1 MGFLFWESKIKK
13 DFLVLDIGS
22 EAIKFSLLKKRRNE
36 VELQAWALEYLDEY
50 RSSSLSEEEII
61 RKIISRTLK
70 RPEFK
75 RLPKDVLLG
84 LSPSIL
90 KARVTFISIQRKNPK
105 VTLKKKEANLIQAE
119 ALAEAK
125 EKISDSV
132 FESFGILPS
141 ALRFIYVKVLE
152 IKIDG
157 YPVSCLEGYKGQD
170 IGFKV
175 LLTFALDQFL
185 QRIENIVQFQRVKII
200 HLAQGLLSLIGFED
214 GVFLDIGGDAT
225 QIFLKKNDK
234 LEEIGDFKKGGIAF
248 SQEISETLGQ
258 REREGR
264 ELKERYSKRELGEE
278 ARAKMAQILAK
289 PQINWYKNLEDAI
302 KKLNISGLLPQ
313 KFYLFGGG
321 AKMPEIKKSLEDEM
335 GNINFMGD
343 VEVKILSL
351 KDYYHSLGLRREKL
365 PSSILDNPQYTPVFL
380 IFYARE
386 NI

>member
-1 MGFLFWESKIKK
+1 MGLLFWESKIKK

-22 EAIKFSLLKKRRNE
+22 EAIKFAFLKKRRDE

-50 RSSSLSEEEII
+50 KSSSLNEEEII

-75 RLPKDVLLG
+75 RFPKDVLLG

-90 KARVTFISIQRKNPK
+90 KARIAFVSIQRKNSK
-105 VTLKKKEANLIQAE
+105 VTLKKREANLIQVE

-170 IGFKV
+170 IEFKV
-175 LLTFALDQFL
+175 LLTFALGQSL
-185 QRIENIVQFQRVKII
+185 QRIENIVQFQRVQII
-200 HLAQGLLSLIGFED
+200 HLAQGLLNLIGLED
-214 GVFLDIGGDAT
+214 GVFLDMGGDAT

-234 LEEIGDFKKGGIAF
+234 LEEIGDFEKGGRIF

-258 REREGR
+258 REREAR

-278 ARAKMAQILAK
+278 VRAKMAQILAK

-335 GNINFMGD
+335 GNTNSMRD

-351 KDYYHSLGLRREKL
+351 KDYYHSLSLRKEKL
-365 PSSILDNPQYTPVFL
+365 PFSILDNPQYTPAFL